1 MDIAEEIRRIEADIR
16 ELELSYASG
25 LISVGEFSMRMSELK
40 AILLLAER
48 KLRPSGTI
56 ESLKRILSS
65 QWVRKYPPLLL
76 ILALSII
83 VRVPRVPHIQ
93 GYDGYV
99 LAIESYSLIGGYAQ
113 TWLIHPLS
121 YFGIFTFSGYPFGA
135 IATFALCII
144 IGGSLETATFIYIAL
159 FSLIGALSSYLLS
172 SHLFED
178 LRYRFI
184 GTVFYV
190 LLPTVYEFSYNS
202 PTARV
207 GFIALLPLFIL
218 FVLKWI
224 RYGKAK
230 YLLEACITLTIQL
243 LFHRTALVLALF
255 IIIAG
260 VYRLLKRGLT
270 RSWTE
275 GEARL
280 LNRFMVLVYTVVAVG
295 LLSFSMAISDIVPKH
310 LLPEELYPAWSLPFL
325 RDFMGLML
333 DYFLFYAI
341 GLFLAIYSVYHIL
354 RSAWSSTTLLFE
366 EFGDWALLL
375 LFTAPLL
382 WFIPN
387 PAYTRHLLAPMVAC
401 IATYGAKL
409 LIENRGRMLFILA
422 ILMTAPF
429 IVFFQLYNALWR
441 NIEPYAFISS
451 TLFFLLF
458 FGFLFTES
466 LVRLYKK
473 RTGQDRFVF
482 SRTSAD
488 IRTVLIVSF
497 LLVFTLTNSDM
508 KFVTDMDGRSIP
520 TYVTDEE
527 IAIAEYIQSQH
538 SLYSDRSILL
548 CSHELIEHRI
558 SAYAQTNCLS
568 EGLGTALMETGY
580 VTREDALENSTFQ
593 LLGNIM
599 EAHWFEHIDPDR
611 TLPQRPWFSIMHGNY
626 SSASVRELLSE
637 LHIRFFVGVRGTNES
652 LYKWGEPFESLFRIT
667 LTAPIVFETSGFIVY
682 KLD

>member
-1 MDIAEEIRRIEADIR
+1 MDIADEIRRIEADINA
-16 ELELSYASG
+16 LELSYANG
-25 LISVGEFSMRMSELK
+25 LISVGEFGMRMSELQ
-40 AILLLAER
+40 AILELAER
-48 KLRPSGTI
+48 RLRPGG
-56 ESLKRILSS
+56 RIQRLRGIMSS
-65 QWVRKYPPLLL
+65 QWVRKYPPLM
-76 ILALSII
+76 IIVILSII

-99 LAIESYSLIGGYAQ
+99 LAIESYSLLGGYAQ

-121 YFGIFTFSGYPFGA
+121 YLGIFSFSGYPIGA
-135 IATFALCII
+135 IATFSLCII
-144 IGGSLETATFIYIAL
+144 IGGSLEAATLIYIA
-159 FSLIGALSSYLLS
+159 FFTLIGTLSSYLLS

-218 FVLKWI
+218 FLLKWI
-224 RYGKAK
+224 RNGKPK
-230 YLLEACITLTIQL
+230 HLLAACITLTIQL
-243 LFHRTALVLALF
+243 LYHRTALVLAMF
-255 IIIAG
+255 IVIAG
-260 VYRLLKRGLT
+260 VYRLLKRSLT

-280 LNRFMVLVYTVVAVG
+280 LNRFMVLVFMVVATG
-295 LLSFSMAISDIVPKH
+295 LFSLSMVISDIIPKH
-310 LLPEELYPAWSLPFL
+310 LLPAELYPDWSLPFL
-325 RDFMGLML
+325 RDFMGLSL

-341 GLFLAIYSVYHIL
+341 GLFLAIYSFYHIL
-354 RSAWSSTTLLFE
+354 RSTWSSTTLLFE
-366 EFGDWALLL
+366 EYGDWALLL
-375 LFTAPLL
+375 LFGTPLL

-387 PAYTRHLLAPMVAC
+387 PAYTRHLIAPMVAC
-401 IATYGAKL
+401 FATYGAKL
-409 LIENRGRMLFILA
+409 LIEKRGKMLYILS

-458 FGFLFTES
+458 FGFLFAES
-466 LVRLYKK
+466 LVKLYKT
-473 RTGQDRFVF
+473 RTKQDRFGL
-482 SRTSAD
+482 SRISAN
-488 IRTVLIVSF
+488 IRTVIIVSF

-538 SLYSDRSILL
+538 SMYSDRSILL

-593 LLGNIM
+593 LLGNLM

-611 TLPQRPWFSIMHGNY
+611 TLPQRPWFAIMNGNY
-626 SSASVRELLSE
+626 SSARVQELLNE

-667 LTAPIVFETSGFIVY
+667 LTAPIVFETSSYIVY